1 MKKTLLILTAII
13 FSSCSSGDQDSYYQ
27 KTIQLSV
34 NNYIKVYTQNNYNVG
49 DKIFI
54 ESRFNKLQ
62 DEPGYSNKLDIFKT
76 TNTRQYG
83 FYISLEK
90 KVFNGSWTTINLNNT
105 DFESGGLG
113 NYNFNNGIC
122 ELNPTNTFYE
132 FYKGLILQESG
143 QYRLTISSSIDPFY
157 GNNYYYNY
165 SGGNNISVSFNT
177 TIENVPG
184 NSYLFTVN

>member
-1 MKKTLLILTAII
+1 MKKTLFILIAIV
-13 FSSCSSGDQDSYYQ
+13 FTSCSSTDEDSYYQ
-27 KTIQLSV
+27 RNIKLNV
-34 NNYIKVYTQNNYNVG
+34 NNYIKVYTQNSYNVG
-49 DKIFI
+49 DKLFI

-62 DEPGYSNKLDIFKT
+62 DESGYSNKLDIFKT

-90 KVFNGSWTTINLNNT
+90 KVFNGNWTTINLNNT

-113 NYNFNNGIC
+113 NYNFNNAIC
-122 ELNPTNTFYE
+122 ELNQSNTFYE

-143 QYRLTISSSIDPFY
+143 QYRLTISSIIDPFY
-157 GNNYYYNY
+157 TNNYYSY
-165 SGGNNISVSFNT
+165 SGGNNILVSFFT

-184 NSYLFTVN
+184 NSYQFTVN